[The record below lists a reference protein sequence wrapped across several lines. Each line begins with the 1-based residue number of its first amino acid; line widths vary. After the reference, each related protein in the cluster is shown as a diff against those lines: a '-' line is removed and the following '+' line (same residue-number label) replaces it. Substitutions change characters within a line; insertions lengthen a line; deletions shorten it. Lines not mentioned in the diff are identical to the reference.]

1 LRSRLL
7 DSISSAFST
16 SSALAAS
23 AKCPRSSLR
32 CYSAPS
38 VLTAAIYGKVVAA
51 GRHRR
56 GTIKTWDMNGTFK
69 LLFIHAI
76 VVSKLVPVVCCYV
89 RYYTL
94 KHTNRNEKCW
104 ICAAGIRGCRGKL
117 YTNLVAT
124 QYSDIT
130 PGNTIICD
138 FETAL
143 IPAIRGYFPN
153 TRVQGCYFHFCQAV
167 HRKVGELGL
176 KTRYRTE
183 EPTKRKIRMLLATA
197 FLPVPHVNTGVSLL
211 EAGTTGN
218 LSALFQYFRQE
229 WMTDE
234 RLPLWNVYNVNI
246 RTNNHL
252 EGWHNRLNRKAGK
265 SHNGL
270 YELLQLL
277 ISEQGVMD
285 TLIQQV
291 LSGNA
296 TVGDLR
302 RVNKVYAQKQRQVAR
317 YTGEYTND
325 KAAVLE
331 VDLNPDTIICDF
343 ETALIPAIRGYFP
356 NTRVQGCYFHFCQA
370 VHRKVGE
377 LGLKTRYRTEEPT
390 KRKIRML
397 LATAFLP
404 VPHVNTGV
412 SLLEAGT
419 TGNLSALFQY
429 FRQEGMIDERLPLWN
444 VYNVNIRTNN
454 HLEGWYN
461 RLNRKAGKSH
471 NGLYEL
477 LQLLIDT
484 LFSKYYQETLPLVN
498 KVYAQKQRQVARVYG
513 NADHEK
519 V

>member
-1 LRSRLL
+1 MTRKLPPRPPSHQHLAIFLSLDGHILVFATGTNIRLL
-7 DSISSAFST
+7 
-16 SSALAAS
+16 AA
-23 AKCPRSSLR
+23 CR
-32 CYSAPS
+32 
-38 VLTAAIYGKVVAA
+38 
-51 GRHRR
+51 
-56 GTIKTWDMNGTFK
+56 TWGMDGTFK
-69 LLFIHAI
+69 IVPQWYQQLFTIHAF
-76 VVSKLVPVVCCYV
+76 VAGKLVPAVYC
-89 RYYTL
+89 
-94 KHTNRNEKCW
+94 
-104 ICAAGIRGCRGKL
+104 L
-117 YTNLVAT
+117 Y
-124 QYSDIT
+124 
-130 PGNTIICD
+130 TIICD

-317 YTGEYTND
+317 YTGEYTNGRRT
-325 KAAVLE
+325 LE
-331 VDLNPDTIICDF
+331 QF
-343 ETALIPAIRGYFP
+343 
-356 NTRVQGCYFHFCQA
+356 
-370 VHRKVGE
+370 
-377 LGLKTRYRTEEPT
+377 
-390 KRKIRML
+390 
-397 LATAFLP
+397 
-404 VPHVNTGV
+404 
-412 SLLEAGT
+412 LEALMYIT
-419 TGNLSALFQY
+419 P
-429 FRQEGMIDERLPLWN
+429 EPI
-444 VYNVNIRTNN
+444 
-454 HLEGWYN
+454 
-461 RLNRKAGKSH
+461 
-471 NGLYEL
+471 
-477 LQLLIDT
+477 
-484 LFSKYYQETLPLVN
+484 
-498 KVYAQKQRQVARVYG
+498 
-513 NADHEK
+513 
-519 V
+519 